1 MRGAVEGRADWLAGR
16 LSDQLE
22 NVVRSLLPLISKRL
36 MGLPRPR
43 PIKREPM
50 SQAAQRS

>member
-36 MGLPRPR
+36 MACRDLG
-43 PIKREPM
+43 
-50 SQAAQRS
+50 RSSGSR